1 MSGGLLAFHHLSL
14 SVPDLERS
22 VAWYQEVLGL
32 QITAEVEG
40 AGFRRTRMRSAGGG
54 VTFTLTCHDE
64 RSGDRFDE
72 RRTGMDH
79 VSFRLAAEELAG
91 WKARLEQFDV
101 DHSEIKAASGESVM
115 ITLRD
120 PDNIQLEL
128 FFGDSHTP
136 TPREAQAP

>member
-1 MSGGLLAFHHLSL
+1 MSAGLLAFHHLSL
-14 SVPDLERS
+14 SVTDLDRS
-22 VAWYQEVLGL
+22 VGWYQQVLGL

-40 AGFRRTRMRSAGGG
+40 AGFRRTRMRSPSGE

-79 VSFRLAAEELAG
+79 VSFRLAPEELPV
-91 WKARLEQFDV
+91 WKARLEQLAVEHSDV
-101 DHSEIKAASGESVM
+101 KSSSSDTAL

-128 FFGDSHTP
+128 FFG
-136 TPREAQAP
+136 